1 MLYQQTIESLHK
13 LKLTGMINALK
24 EQQQNRQFK
33 EMSFEDRF
41 GMLVDKELNEQE
53 NRRLDLRLRQ
63 AKLRQAAAI
72 GDVDF
77 RTARGLDKSLIL
89 ELATCDWLREHQNVL
104 IIGPTGVGKSFLACA
119 LAHKACREG
128 FTVQYHRTSRLFSEL
143 AVSRAD
149 GRYLRLLKSLARV
162 DLIILDD
169 WGLEILSKDQRG
181 DILEIF
187 EDRHNR
193 KSLVITSQ
201 IPFENWHSLI
211 GEATHADAILDRV
224 AHNAHIINLEG
235 GSMRKKTSKNPK
247 NTSGS

>member
-33 EMSFEDRF
+33 EISFEDRF
-41 GMLVDKELNEQE
+41 GMLVDRELNEQE
-53 NRRLDLRLRQ
+53 NRRLELRLRK
-63 AKLRQAAAI
+63 AKLRQTAVI
-72 GDVDF
+72 EDVDF
-77 RTARGLDKSLIL
+77 RAARGLSKSLML
-89 ELATCDWLREHQNVL
+89 GLATCDWLREHQNVL

-128 FTVQYHRTSRLFSEL
+128 FTVQYHRASRLFNEL

-169 WGLEILSKDQRG
+169 WGLEILNKEQRG
-181 DILEIF
+181 DMLEIF

-193 KSLVITSQ
+193 KSLIITSQ

-224 AHNAHIINLEG
+224 VHNAHIINLEG
-235 GSMRKKTSKNPK
+235 GSMRKKISKNSK
-247 NTSGS
+247 NNSGS

>member
-13 LKLTGMINALK
+13 LKLSGMINALK

-53 NRRLDLRLRQ
+53 NRRLDIRLRQ
-63 AKLRQAAAI
+63 AKLRQTAAI
-72 GDVDF
+72 EDVDF

-104 IIGPTGVGKSFLACA
+104 IIGPTGIGKSFLACA

-128 FTVQYHRTSRLFSEL
+128 FTVQYYRTSRLFSEL

-169 WGLEILSKDQRG
+169 WGLEILNKDQRG
-181 DILEIF
+181 DMLEIF
-187 EDRHNR
+187 EDRHSR

-211 GEATHADAILDRV
+211 GEPTHADAILDRV

-235 GSMRKKTSKNPK
+235 GTMRKKTSKNHK
-247 NTSGS
+247 NVSG

>member
-13 LKLTGMINALK
+13 LKLTGMVNALK
-24 EQQQNRQFK
+24 EQQQNRQYK
-33 EMSFEDRF
+33 DMSFEDRF
-41 GMLVDKELNEQE
+41 GMLVDRELNEQE
-53 NRRLDLRLRQ
+53 NKRLDLRLRQ
-63 AKLRQAAAI
+63 AKLRQNAVI
-72 GDVDF
+72 EDVDF
-77 RTARGLDKSLIL
+77 RTARGLNKSMIL
-89 ELATCDWLREHQNVL
+89 ELATCEWLREHQNVL

-128 FTVQYHRTSRLFSEL
+128 FTVQYHRTSRLFGEL

-149 GRYLRLLKSLARV
+149 GRYLRLLKSLAKV

-169 WGLEILSKDQRG
+169 WGLEILNKDQRG

-193 KSLVITSQ
+193 KSLIITSQ

-235 GSMRKKTSKNPK
+235 GTMRKKTAKLSKNI
-247 NTSGS
+247 SGS

>member
-24 EQQQNRQFK
+24 EQQQNRQFN

-63 AKLRQAAAI
+63 AKLRQTAAI
-72 GDVDF
+72 EDVDF

-89 ELATCDWLREHQNVL
+89 ELSTCNWLREHQNVL
-104 IIGPTGVGKSFLACA
+104 IIGPTGVGKSFMACA

-162 DLIILDD
+162 DLIVLDD
-169 WGLEILSKDQRG
+169 WGLEILNKDQRG
-181 DILEIF
+181 DVLEIF

-211 GEATHADAILDRV
+211 GEPTHADAILDRI

-235 GSMRKKTSKNPK
+235 GTMRKKISKISKNI
-247 NTSGS
+247 SGT